1 MKTSNFEVDFIKRLR
16 RHVEDNYPALEFIAA
31 LRGNLDRSV
40 ILETPDAVLYDR
52 RTGHALVVEV
62 KGGSSVSS
70 VPAASVLSL
79 KAMKKLKLL
88 FNKPVHKVAVVLV
101 ASAFLPPAIR
111 AMLDDAGIHFI
122 AIDEHIDPIRSFD
135 EVLASFADSRL

>member
-16 RHVEDNYPALEFIAA
+16 QHVEDNYPELEFIAA

-40 ILETPDAVLYDR
+40 ILETPDALLYNS
-52 RTGHALVVEV
+52 RTSQALAVEV

-70 VPAASVLSL
+70 VPAASILSL

-88 FNKPVHKVAVVLV
+88 FDKPVHKVAVVLV
-101 ASAFLPPAIR
+101 TSAFLPPAIR
-111 AMLDDAGIHFI
+111 AMLDDAGIYSI
-122 AIDEHIDPIRSFD
+122 AIDAHVDPIRSFD
-135 EVLASFADSRL
+135 EVLASFVDSRL